1 MFLMPKRIYFAVR
14 EAIGEDDKVKHLD
27 RLNNDTNYI
36 EKAIQFGQQKSYKS
50 QQEDS
55 KNSKNNIE
63 QTASIEGKSLPDGN
77 NVELLQDGPAP
88 DTASGVS
95 PSAGQSFIFPP
106 VNHSEPENVQQQH
119 LQHQHQQQ
127 HHEEISL
134 LHRGN
139 ATENLLDI
147 APHSNQPK
155 PSINHLKNKIDV
167 RPKLRCSFCKATY
180 ARSYFLMEHLRK
192 KHNYRPSLGDE
203 RSARE
208 ALEKAKIGCDSIKAK
223 EPLPSFRGKRK
234 NVDEEDESD
243 IPIKR
248 RKQICK
254 KPLPSFRGKR
264 KNLDDVDES
273 DIPLKR
279 RKQMRKKPLPSKQ
292 DRKKPLPS
300 FRGKRKNTDD
310 IDECDI
316 PSKRQRQ
323 VYLDENEPL
332 SNLRPN
338 PLPSKLVRKKPLPS
352 FQGKKKNT
360 DDTNESSIPSK
371 PQRQVCLNENEPLSN
386 LRRKVKNKP
395 LRKNPFYKKPLQDRK
410 KPIPTFRGK
419 RKNTD
424 DIDECDIPSKRQR
437 QVYLDE
443 NEPLSNLRPNPLPS
457 KLVRKKPLPSFQDK
471 KKNTDDTNESSIPS
485 KPQRQVCLDENEP
498 LSNLRRKVKNKPLRK
513 NPFYKKPLKVE
524 QRKELL
530 PAQVKLRKLNI
541 RSNPFFKKFPKL
553 VVKKF

>member
-1 MFLMPKRIYFAVR
+1 MFLVPKRIYFAVR

-55 KNSKNNIE
+55 KNSINNIE

-77 NVELLQDGPAP
+77 NEELSQDGSAP

-95 PSAGQSFIFPP
+95 PPAGPSFIFPP
-106 VNHSEPENVQQQH
+106 VNHSEQENVQQQQQQQHHHQQQH

-127 HHEEISL
+127 HREEISL

-139 ATENLLDI
+139 ATENLLDN
-147 APHSNQPK
+147 APHSKQPK
-155 PSINHLKNKIDV
+155 PSINLLKKKIDV

-192 KHNYRPSLGDE
+192 KHNYRPSLGEE

-208 ALEKAKIGCDSIKAK
+208 ALEKAKIGHDSIKAK

-234 NVDEEDESD
+234 NVDDEDESD
-243 IPIKR
+243 IPIKRRKQICKKPLPLEKAQIGHDSIKAKEPLPSFRGKRKNVDDDDESDIPLKR

-279 RKQMRKKPLPSKQ
+279 RKQVRKKPSPSKQ
-292 DRKKPLPS
+292 VRKKPLPS
-300 FRGKRKNTDD
+300 FRGKRKNTNDT
-310 IDECDI
+310 DESNI
-316 PSKRQRQ
+316 PPKRRRQ

-332 SNLRPN
+332 SNLRP
-338 PLPSKLVRKKPLPS
+338 KL
-352 FQGKKKNT
+352 
-360 DDTNESSIPSK
+360 
-371 PQRQVCLNENEPLSN
+371 
-386 LRRKVKNKP
+386 KNKP
-395 LRKNPFYKKPLQDRK
+395 LQ
-410 KPIPTFRGK
+410 
-419 RKNTD
+419 
-424 DIDECDIPSKRQR
+424 
-437 QVYLDE
+437 
-443 NEPLSNLRPNPLPS
+443 
-457 KLVRKKPLPSFQDK
+457 
-471 KKNTDDTNESSIPS
+471 
-485 KPQRQVCLDENEP
+485 
-498 LSNLRRKVKNKPLRK
+498 K
-513 NPFYKKPLKVE
+513 NPFYKKPLKAE

-530 PAQVKLRKLNI
+530 PAQVKVRKLNI

-553 VVKKF
+553 LVRKF